1 MRGMILVLLAVL
13 VTVLGNSDSGV
24 GAFCCGIIIVLS
36 VLGAFGDN
44 NKKQK
49 QAQQQSQGQ
58 VVNINI
64 SPEMLDDLIEKRKR
78 ERGE

>member
-13 VTVLGNSDSGV
+13 VTAMGNSEGGYGTV
-24 GAFCCGIIIVLS
+24 CCGILIVLA
-36 VLGAFGDN
+36 VLGAIGDKSN
-44 NKKQK
+44 KQK
-49 QAQQQSQGQ
+49 QSQQQSQGQ

-78 ERGE
+78 ERE